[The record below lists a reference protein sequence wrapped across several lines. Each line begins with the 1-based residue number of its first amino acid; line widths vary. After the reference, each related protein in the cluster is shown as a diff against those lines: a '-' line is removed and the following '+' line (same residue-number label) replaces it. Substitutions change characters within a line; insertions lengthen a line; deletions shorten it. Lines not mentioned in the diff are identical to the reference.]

1 MSEPY
6 ELPCST
12 SAMSGDVF
20 FSITATAAA
29 TLVGLLFVALQL
41 TASGL
46 TPGLLLRRH
55 AMARST
61 FNLFSILFALSLYF
75 IAFGKSDQGQQA
87 AVLITAGG
95 LGIFRAFRTWLPVWR
110 EMLHGRLETRIWQ
123 TAWLLIGPVGAFLYL
138 GLVGVRNLHPTAHS
152 SLDIQLGTAATFIG
166 LFVVSLR
173 NSWNLLIEVTPI
185 AEHPHPR

>member
-1 MSEPY
+1 
-6 ELPCST
+6 
-12 SAMSGDVF
+12 MSGDVF

-61 FNLFSILFALSLYF
+61 FSLFSILFALSLYF
-75 IAFGKSDQGQQA
+75 VAFGKADQGQQA
-87 AVLITAGG
+87 AVLVAAAA
-95 LGIFRAFRTWLPVWR
+95 LGIFRAIRTWLPVWR
-110 EMLHGRLETRIWQ
+110 EMIHGRLGTRIWQ
-123 TAWLLIGPVGAFLYL
+123 TAWLLIGPVLAFLYL
-138 GLVGVRNLHPTAHS
+138 GFVGLRNLHPTAHS
-152 SLDIQLGTAATFIG
+152 ALDIQLGTASTFIG

-173 NSWNLLIEVTPI
+173 NSWNLLVEVSPI
-185 AEHPHPR
+185 AEAGPPR